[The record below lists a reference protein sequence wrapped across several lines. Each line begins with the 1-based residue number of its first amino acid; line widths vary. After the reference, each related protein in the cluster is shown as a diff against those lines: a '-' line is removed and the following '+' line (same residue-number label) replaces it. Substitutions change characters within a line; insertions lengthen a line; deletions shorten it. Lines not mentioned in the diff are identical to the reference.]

1 MGVEINTGGNQ
12 NHMQE
17 KFLDLDK
24 YNAMTDD
31 TVLNLAK
38 SGDESALNFIMDK
51 YNNIVNMKASK
62 FFAAGIEKEDI
73 VQEGMIGLYKAIQSY
88 DGGKQNSFKTFA
100 NMCIER
106 QLITVVK
113 SANRQKNIPLN
124 SAFSLNSPIYEDGE
138 SDAIDVLDVNLVE
151 DPLDTIANKEYFA
164 QMEMK
169 IDENLSDFEKKV
181 LIHYKQGKSY
191 NDIAKEMNTKVKS
204 IDTAL
209 QRIKKKANKIRSQ
222 IDDKK

>member
-1 MGVEINTGGNQ
+1 
-12 NHMQE
+12 
-17 KFLDLDK
+17 
-24 YNAMTDD
+24 
-31 TVLNLAK
+31 
-38 SGDESALNFIMDK
+38 
-51 YNNIVNMKASK
+51 
-62 FFAAGIEKEDI
+62 
-73 VQEGMIGLYKAIQSY
+73 
-88 DGGKQNSFKTFA
+88 
-100 NMCIER
+100 MCIER

-124 SAFSLNSPIYEDGE
+124 SAFSLNSPIYEDG
-138 SDAIDVLDVNLVE
+138 DADAMEILDINLVE
-151 DPLDTIANKEYFA
+151 DPLDTIANKEYFS
-164 QMEMK
+164 QMETK

-209 QRIKKKANKIRSQ
+209 QRIKKKATKIKNQ